1 MQIEVVGYPYRN
13 SKEKC
18 KLIVAQTTKIGPGK
32 KRLVKFARGM
42 ESPVWTIGF
51 ESHDQKGYVFK
62 DPTNKEWVFFKRET
76 EYPVYARPLTKLYSD
91 GTPRH
96 ASMSELLEIGMMNER
111 ELVRILRPLIK
122 PLNAYT
128 LPMSGAH
135 TKGTDVIVT
144 WHEELD
150 FTNPMEAVRRS
161 LYAISCVNLRKRQ
174 LDYHTPIKEWYER
187 CVQDKVP
194 AVVNWVENRYEINEK
209 YWFVILRPHMIDV
222 FNKRSTATSKL
233 EKYKIPVDK
242 FVLEVSKV
250 L

>member
-1 MQIEVVGYPYRN
+1 MQMQVVGRPYQH
-13 SKEKC
+13 SDEKATI
-18 KLIVAQTTKIGPGK
+18 LVAQTKKLGPGK
-32 KRLVKFARGM
+32 KRLVKFTRGM
-42 ESPVWTIGF
+42 EPPVWTIGF

-62 DPTNKEWVFFKRET
+62 DPVNKEWVFFRRE
-76 EYPVYARPLTKLYSD
+76 EECPIYARPLTKLYSD

-96 ASMSELLEIGMMNER
+96 ASMHELLEIGMMNER
-111 ELVRILRPLIK
+111 ELTRLLRPMVK
-122 PLNAYT
+122 PLNVYS

-135 TKGTDVIVT
+135 TKGSDVLVT

-150 FTNPMEAVRRS
+150 FTNPMDAVRRS
-161 LYAISCVNLRKRQ
+161 LWSISCVNLRKGQ
-174 LDYHTPIKEWYER
+174 LEYNTPIKEWYER

-233 EKYKIPVDK
+233 EKYKIPVEK
-242 FVLEVSKV
+242 FVIEVRKV